1 MTPMS
6 RPRIEIGQWGKIST
20 SQQTSGRHRASARY
34 RDTDG
39 QTRTVQAFGSS
50 GAEAERRLRA
60 ALHERGRA
68 TASDLSPATDIATL
82 GKVWLDELEHVG
94 VLSPQTI
101 AQYRTDVDNTI
112 CAARTGIGGLLLREA
127 TTSRIDRFV
136 KSISAKH
143 PAKARRIKV
152 VLAGMFGLAARH
164 DAIDAN
170 PVREV
175 ARIRGSKKDVRA
187 LTVDELEVLRR
198 QVQLWESGA
207 VPGSVPTVPEL
218 RNRGGRPRARGLL
231 DLVDVLLGTGAR
243 IGEVLALRWSD
254 IDLKAEPATVTISGT
269 VVRLPGRMAVGGGLV
284 RQGRTKT
291 DSGYRTVKLPRFARD
306 TLLRLSVEALPTA
319 DDLVFPSSAGTLR
332 DPHNVRRQWR
342 DARGDRFAWVTPHS
356 FRRTVATLIDREAT
370 TEAAASQLGHSGTAV
385 TRRHYIEKAAAAP
398 DLTDVLERFG
408 AGE

>member
-1 MTPMS
+1 MS

-20 SQQTSGRHRASARY
+20 SQQVGGRYRASARY

-39 QTRTVQAFGSS
+39 QTRTVQAFGGS

-94 VLSPQTI
+94 ELSPQTI

-112 CAARTGIGGLLLREA
+112 CAPKTGIGGLLLREA
-127 TTSRIDRFV
+127 TTSRIDRFLKTV
-136 KSISAKH
+136 SEKH
-143 PAKARRIKV
+143 PAKARRIRTI
-152 VLAGMFGLAARH
+152 LGQMLGLAARH
-164 DAIDAN
+164 DAVDTN
-170 PVREV
+170 PVRDV
-175 ARIRGSKKDVRA
+175 ARIRGSKKTVRA
-187 LTVDELEVLRR
+187 LTIDELEVLRR
-198 QVQLWESGA
+198 HVKLWESGS
-207 VPGSVPTVPEL
+207 VPGSVPGVPEPQ
-218 RNRGGRPRARGLL
+218 NRGGRPRARGLL

-254 IDLKAEPATVTISGT
+254 IDLTAEPATATISGT
-269 VVRLPGRMAVGGGLV
+269 VVRLPGKMGDGGGLV

-291 DSGYRTVKLPRFARD
+291 DSGYRTVKLPKFTRT
-306 TLLRLSVEALPTA
+306 TLLRLSVNAKPTA

-342 DARGDRFAWVTPHS
+342 DARGERFAWVTPHS
-356 FRRTVATLIDREAT
+356 FRRTVATLIDRESS
-370 TEAAASQLGHSGTAV
+370 TEDAASQLGHSGTAV
-385 TRRHYIEKAAAAP
+385 TRKHYIEKAAAAP
-398 DLTDVLERFG
+398 DLTDVLEQFR
-408 AGE
+408 AG